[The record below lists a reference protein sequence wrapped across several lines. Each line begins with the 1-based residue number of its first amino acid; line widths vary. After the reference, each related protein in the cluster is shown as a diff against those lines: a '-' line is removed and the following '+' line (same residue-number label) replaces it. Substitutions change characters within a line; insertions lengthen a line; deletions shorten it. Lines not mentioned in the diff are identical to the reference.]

1 MTSDPQAA
9 PPSGGLLAPRP
20 GAEPESHCVRCG
32 RPTPAGVALCEV
44 DNPGHIK
51 APSATQ
57 VHGTMLLGVGIGV
70 LGFLLIA
77 RLAVGHAGPF
87 VGSVTGQASQ
97 AGGGVAVVLHVV
109 NQGSEAAF
117 ATCRV
122 TRDGSPRPDDVVFRT
137 SKIPAGG
144 SDDEAR
150 ILPAAQ
156 IGQPAYQIDRVTV
169 ACT

>member
-1 MTSDPQAA
+1 MTSDRRGTV
-9 PPSGGLLAPRP
+9 PSGGLLAPRP
-20 GAEPESHCVRCG
+20 GAEPESHCARCG
-32 RPTPAGVALCEV
+32 RPTPAGVGLCEA

-57 VHGTMLLGVGIGV
+57 VHGTMLLGVGLGV
-70 LGFLLIA
+70 IGFLLIA
-77 RLAVGHAGPF
+77 RMSVGHAGPF
-87 VGSVTGQASQ
+87 VGSVSGQATQ
-97 AGGGVAVVLHVV
+97 AGGGVAVILHVV
-109 NQGSEAAF
+109 NQGPEAAF

-144 SDDEAR
+144 STDAAR

-156 IGQPAYQIDRVTV
+156 IGQPAYRIDRVTV

>member
-1 MTSDPQAA
+1 MTSEPHAA

-20 GAEPESHCVRCG
+20 GAEPESRCVRCG
-32 RPTPAGVALCEV
+32 RPTPAGVALCEA

-57 VHGTMLLGVGIGV
+57 VHGTMLLGVGLGV

-87 VGSVTGQASQ
+87 VGSVSGQATQ
-97 AGGGVAVVLHVV
+97 AGGGVAVIIHVV
-109 NQGSEAAF
+109 NEGKEDAF

-137 SKIPAGG
+137 SKIPAGD
-144 SDDEAR
+144 SADEAR

-156 IGQPAYQIDRVTV
+156 IGQPDYQIDRITLS
-169 ACT
+169 CT

>member
-1 MTSDPQAA
+1 
-9 PPSGGLLAPRP
+9 
-20 GAEPESHCVRCG
+20 
-32 RPTPAGVALCEV
+32 VALCEA

-57 VHGTMLLGVGIGV
+57 VHGTMLLGVGLGV
-70 LGFLLIA
+70 LGFLLLA
-77 RLAVGHAGPF
+77 KFAVGHGGPF
-87 VGSVTGQASQ
+87 VGSVSGQATQ
-97 AGGGVAVVLHVV
+97 AGGGVAVILHVV
-109 NQGSEAAF
+109 NQGSQDAY

-122 TRDGSPRPDDVVFRT
+122 TRDGSPRPDDIVFRT

-144 SDDEAR
+144 SADDAR

-169 ACT
+169 SCT